1 MGKEGI
7 EPPLR
12 QSTLRI
18 YSPRRP
24 NQYSAFAHVL
34 FYYENLRMQTQTK
47 KAMANNNANTS
58 WPISIFSSLGC
69 FPITRPLLINMP
81 SNPSQKATVKYVSIP
96 ILFSFYYA
104 ISNDVC
110 CANIMFPVIFSCKI
124 SIDITS

>member
-34 FYYENLRMQTQTK
+34 SYYFATLYATISQDRSTMSLRHSYDP
-47 KAMANNNANTS
+47 A
-58 WPISIFSSLGC
+58 LCG
-69 FPITRPLLINMP
+69 TR
-81 SNPSQKATVKYVSIP
+81 
-96 ILFSFYYA
+96 
-104 ISNDVC
+104 D
-110 CANIMFPVIFSCKI
+110 
-124 SIDITS
+124 